1 MDQKANTA
9 TTGSQPSIGLNDTQQ
24 MMVAFGDCRRPS
36 LETAKIVESVVLM
49 QMTEIID
56 RASEVSNN
64 RGYKSIQLESILYL
78 MRKSPHKIQ
87 RLIKYLTAKE
97 ITTKAK
103 KETEGELDEMKG
115 KSVVGRCRDFIEAI
129 DDTGKLLA
137 ACNEE
142 YFDEVYVERL
152 LKNDKLTRK
161 MDNKRYEEFCK
172 ARIVSFRGKYSAAYQ
187 AALESIKAG
196 VGLKVERIADD
207 ILSYLAYET
216 LGQLIEMS
224 LLLRTES
231 LQDPVARLVSP
242 LAVNPDYPNI
252 LLPGPPEKSDTKTD
266 LSDHPITPAEIR
278 EVLRRLQETEQRDKP
293 LGRNIRNKRPISSL
307 PLIAL

>member
-9 TTGSQPSIGLNDTQQ
+9 STGSQPSIGLNDTQQ

-97 ITTKAK
+97 ITIKAK

-172 ARIVSFRGKYSAAYQ
+172 ARIVSFRGKYSAKYQ

-196 VGLKVERIADD
+196 VALKVERIADD

-231 LQDPVARLVSP
+231 LQDPVARLVTP
-242 LAVNPDYPNI
+242 LAVNPDYPSI
-252 LLPGPPEKSDTKTD
+252 LHHQDSKADMSE
-266 LSDHPITPAEIR
+266 LSHPITPAEMR
-278 EVLRRLQETEQRDKP
+278 EVLRRLQEANQRDKP
-293 LGRNIRNKRPISSL
+293 LGKHVRYKRSSSSL
-307 PLIAL
+307 PIIAL